1 MKNKYQH
8 YELVGTGHPDKLA
21 DWIAD
26 MFCQF
31 VLDVDENAKVACE
44 VMGCGDNIFVGGEIK
59 TSLPKKHLEHIR
71 NKVENSYKDATE
83 HFNAKFQWHMQKQY
97 SNITKLVEKE
107 NNEVGA
113 GDQGICIGY
122 ACDETHINNYNLPLI
137 QCFAHD
143 FFDEWDWINNHDWK
157 KIDRKLLV
165 TSINGE
171 IKHLIFATQSNK
183 DAVLV
188 ENDLQ
193 LVLENLKKHY
203 DFAKDFEYSLSNVW
217 KQGGFKSDTGL
228 TGRKIACDNFANC
241 ANGGGAFSG
250 KDWTKVDRTG
260 TYYARYLAKNIL
272 RKKHLHEVVVKLIYQ
287 IGDVYPKV
295 FVNGL
300 YEPRI
305 KPQKLKDII
314 NLYKNYRID
323 ALTDNHWKLWY
334 PWENADGDCEELR
347 DYE

>member
-1 MKNKYQH
+1 MKNKYQQ
-8 YELVGTGHPDKLA
+8 YELVGSGHPDKLA

-31 VLDVDENAKVACE
+31 VLDDDENAKVACE
-44 VMGCGDNIFVGGEIK
+44 VMGCGDNVFIGGELK
-59 TSLPKKHLEHIR
+59 TSLPKKHIEHIR
-71 NKVENSYKDATE
+71 NKVEVKYKDATK

-97 SNITKLVEKE
+97 SNITRLVEKE

-122 ACDETHINNYNLPLI
+122 ACDETGCRLPMI
-137 QCFAHD
+137 QQFAHEV
-143 FFDEWDWINNHDWK
+143 FDEWDRMKKLVGK

-165 TSINGE
+165 TTLNGE
-171 IKHLIFATQSNK
+171 IKHLIFATQSNVDK
-183 DAVLV
+183 KLV
-188 ENDLQ
+188 EKDLQ
-193 LVLENLKKHY
+193 LVLENLKDDY
-203 DFAKDFEYSLSNVW
+203 YFADDFDYSISNVW
-217 KQGGFKSDTGL
+217 KEGGFKSDTGL

-272 RKKHLHEVVVKLIYQ
+272 KKKQLHEVVVKLIYQ
-287 IGDVYPKV
+287 IGDIYPKV
-295 FVNGL
+295 FVNGV

-305 KPQKLKDII
+305 KPKKLKDII
-314 NLYKNYRID
+314 KYYSQYRID
-323 ALTDNHWKLWY
+323 ELTDLPWRTWY
-334 PWENADGDCEELR
+334 PWENEPAEAFCEELKK
-347 DYE
+347 YE

>member
-1 MKNKYQH
+1 MKNNYQH
-8 YELVGTGHPDKLA
+8 YELVGMGHPDKLA

-31 VLDVDENAKVACE
+31 VLDDDENAKVACE
-44 VMGCGDNIFVGGEIK
+44 VMGCGDNIFMGGELK
-59 TSLPKKHLEHIR
+59 TSLPKKHIEHIR
-71 NKVENSYKDATE
+71 NKVEVKYKDATK

-107 NNEVGA
+107 NDEIGA

-122 ACDETHINNYNLPLI
+122 ACDETMYRLPLV
-137 QCFAHD
+137 QKFAHD
-143 FFDEWDWINNHDWK
+143 FFNEWDRMK
-157 KIDRKLLV
+157 KCVGTKIDRKLLV
-165 TSINGE
+165 TTLNGE
-171 IKHLIFATQSNK
+171 IKHLIFATQSNQ

-193 LVLENLKKHY
+193 LVLENLKEDY
-203 DFAKDFEYSLSNVW
+203 DFAKDFAYSLSNVW

-272 RKKHLHEVVVKLIYQ
+272 AKKPILKEVVVKLIYQ
-287 IGDVYPKV
+287 IGDIYPKV
-295 FVNGL
+295 FVNGT

-305 KPQKLKDII
+305 KPKKLKDII
-314 NLYKNYRID
+314 KYYSQYRID
-323 ALTDNHWKLWY
+323 ELTNFHWKSWY
-334 PWENADGDCEELR
+334 PWENEPAEAFCEELKK
-347 DYE
+347 YE

>member
-1 MKNKYQH
+1 MKNNYQH
-8 YELVGTGHPDKLA
+8 YELVGMGHPDKLA

-31 VLDVDENAKVACE
+31 VLDDDENAKVACE
-44 VMGCGDNIFVGGEIK
+44 VMGCGDNIFIGGELK
-59 TSLPKKHLEHIR
+59 TSLPKKHIENIR
-71 NKVENSYKDATE
+71 NKVEVKYKDATK
-83 HFNAKFQWHMQKQY
+83 HFNAKFHWNMQKQY
-97 SNITKLVEKE
+97 SNITQLVEKE
-107 NNEVGA
+107 NDEVGA

-122 ACDETHINNYNLPLI
+122 ACDETPYDIPLN
-137 QCFAHD
+137 QKFAHD
-143 FFDEWDWINNHDWK
+143 FFDEWDRIKYGVGK
-157 KIDRKLLV
+157 KIDRKIIV
-165 TSINGE
+165 TTLNGE
-171 IKHLIFATQSNK
+171 IKHLIFATQSNL

-193 LVLENLKKHY
+193 LVLENLKEHY
-203 DFAKDFEYSLSNVW
+203 DFAKDFDYSLSNVW
-217 KQGGFKSDTGL
+217 KQGGFKSDTGI

-272 RKKHLHEVVVKLIYQ
+272 TKKHLHEVVVKLIYQ
-287 IGDVYPKV
+287 IGDMYPKV
-295 FVNGL
+295 FVNGT

-305 KPQKLKDII
+305 KPKKLKDII
-314 NLYKNYRID
+314 NIYNKYKID
-323 ALTDNHWKLWY
+323 ALTDNHWKWWY
-334 PWENADGDCEELR
+334 PWEIITAGGYCEELK